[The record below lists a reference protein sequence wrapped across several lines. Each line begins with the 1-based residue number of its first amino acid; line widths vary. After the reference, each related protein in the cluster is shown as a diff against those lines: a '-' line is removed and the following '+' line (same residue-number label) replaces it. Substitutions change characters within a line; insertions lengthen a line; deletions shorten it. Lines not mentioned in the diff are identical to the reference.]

1 MALEFLKGILNPD
14 SEKSESKDKKEVKHV
29 VENNNDAAQNIK
41 VEVQTI
47 KGVFSKEDFKEFAKM
62 AFSSS
67 AVGEVVLIGSSLMN
81 DKNNALAQLILA
93 EVNVKVCD
101 EYSANYILVVEG
113 DAVVSINVIISE
125 QIDTSLKELLEQNN
139 HIIRATK

>member
-14 SEKSESKDKKEVKHV
+14 SEKSESKEKKRVKNV
-29 VENNNDAAQNIK
+29 INNDTDAAQNIK

-67 AVGEVVLIGSSLMN
+67 EVGEVVLIGSSLIK
-81 DKNNALAQLILA
+81 DKNNTLAQLILA

-101 EYSANYILVVEG
+101 EYSANYILVVEEE
-113 DAVVSINVIISE
+113 AVVSIHVIISE
-125 QIDTSLKELLEQNN
+125 QIDDSLKELLEQNN